1 MKLEKRFG
9 KFHQTLTLRKQLSA
23 GRSMF
28 KESVDVTLPLAS
40 SAPFGGTFL

>member
-28 KESVDVTLPLAS
+28 KESVDVSLAS